1 LSNRLGVPRQGE
13 SHNPVPSFSDVLDEL
28 PLAAWLADPDGRLSY
43 VTRGWERFFGIAG
56 DEVLASGLTAIVHPD
71 DLERVGAVWDAAR
84 AGGTSYRD
92 EARVRYGDG
101 SYGWVVSQAEPI
113 VGPDGAIVAWFGTVT
128 NIDGFRLTEE
138 RMARAL
144 DASAQRAR
152 AAGERARFVERLMES
167 SDDCIVVLDLDG
179 YLVSM
184 SANGQRAFG
193 IADFSSVANSNWTE
207 FWTGDDRAA
216 AERAVASARSGARG
230 RFTGCYRASD
240 RSETWWEASITP
252 IVDAAGRPERLLGVA
267 RDVTERHVATRELAR
282 ADEARERFVR
292 LVEASNEL
300 IAFGDERGHA
310 TYVNAAGRELLGL
323 GSPEDAREADLSQ
336 CIAPEAGD
344 VVANEIVPALERS
357 ERWTGELMARNL
369 RTGERIPMVSD
380 IFLLFDE
387 RRRPIGVATVAR
399 DLRDRYR
406 LEVALRALAE
416 AGAVMHRSLDLE
428 TTMRN
433 VADAVA
439 RTFAS
444 FCSVDTL
451 GEDGRIRSIVA
462 APRNPESVELLV
474 RAAAKRNRVPDH
486 PVLRAIHHG
495 ESTLVSTIPENWRT
509 RFELASVLRSESPL
523 ANAKSLIFVPIRSAL
538 DGNVF
543 GALSCVLENDD
554 PRGSYTPDDLRFA
567 EEIAVRA
574 ALAIDHARAYE
585 REKRIA
591 VTLQEASLPQ
601 TLPQVA
607 GLKLSADYR
616 PGNDEATIGGD
627 WYDAFVLDD
636 GRLVITIGDVLG
648 NGLAAAV
655 AMGKVRQA
663 MQSVALVF
671 PDPATM
677 LAAADR
683 IIRAQADDLYATAL
697 VGIFDE
703 TLREFT
709 FASAGHPGPSVRR
722 PDGTIVESAAPG
734 LILGLRAAN
743 PAETL
748 LLTLPTPP
756 GSTLVFYTDGLVEAS
771 RDYAE
776 GQRRLHAAMADLAA
790 TQAGNPARALVE
802 HALGAHPASDDIAV
816 LVAEILT

>member
-1 LSNRLGVPRQGE
+1 
-13 SHNPVPSFSDVLDEL
+13 
-28 PLAAWLADPDGRLSY
+28 
-43 VTRGWERFFGIAG
+43 
-56 DEVLASGLTAIVHPD
+56 
-71 DLERVGAVWDAAR
+71 
-84 AGGTSYRD
+84 
-92 EARVRYGDG
+92 
-101 SYGWVVSQAEPI
+101 
-113 VGPDGAIVAWFGTVT
+113 
-128 NIDGFRLTEE
+128 
-138 RMARAL
+138 M
-144 DASAQRAR
+144 
-152 AAGERARFVERLMES
+152 
-167 SDDCIVVLDLDG
+167 
-179 YLVSM
+179 
-184 SANGQRAFG
+184 
-193 IADFSSVANSNWTE
+193 
-207 FWTGDDRAA
+207 
-216 AERAVASARSGARG
+216 
-230 RFTGCYRASD
+230 
-240 RSETWWEASITP
+240 
-252 IVDAAGRPERLLGVA
+252 
-267 RDVTERHVATRELAR
+267 
-282 ADEARERFVR
+282 
-292 LVEASNEL
+292 
-300 IAFGDERGHA
+300 
-310 TYVNAAGRELLGL
+310 
-323 GSPEDAREADLSQ
+323 
-336 CIAPEAGD
+336 
-344 VVANEIVPALERS
+344 
-357 ERWTGELMARNL
+357 
-369 RTGERIPMVSD
+369 
-380 IFLLFDE
+380 
-387 RRRPIGVATVAR
+387 
-399 DLRDRYR
+399 
-406 LEVALRALAE
+406 
-416 AGAVMHRSLDLE
+416 
-428 TTMRN
+428 
-433 VADAVA
+433 
-439 RTFAS
+439 
-444 FCSVDTL
+444 
-451 GEDGRIRSIVA
+451 
-462 APRNPESVELLV
+462 
-474 RAAAKRNRVPDH
+474 
-486 PVLRAIHHG
+486 
-495 ESTLVSTIPENWRT
+495 
-509 RFELASVLRSESPL
+509 LRSESPL

-677 LAAADR
+677 LA
-683 IIRAQADDLYATAL
+683 
-697 VGIFDE
+697 
-703 TLREFT
+703 
-709 FASAGHPGPSVRR
+709 SAGHPGPSVRR

-790 TQAGNPARALVE
+790 AQAGNPARALVE